1 MSEFMKLAVPIV
13 LTLMLSA
20 LGTGVYA
27 LYNQVQTIGDK
38 QIEGQQYILLIKQL
52 RKEVDDH
59 EARLRAITQACLT
72 HAETY
77 NHDDFEYSI
86 TNDRKYFSAD
96 VDKQVY

>member
-1 MSEFMKLAVPIV
+1 MNDFMKMAVPIV

-20 LGTGVYA
+20 LGTGVYT

-38 QIEGQQYILLIKQL
+38 QIEGQQYVLLIQQL

-77 NHDDFEYSI
+77 EHEEDDTST
-86 TNDRKYFSAD
+86 TNSTTYVSASRELD
-96 VDKQVY
+96 

>member
-38 QIEGQQYILLIKQL
+38 QIEGQQYVLLIKQL

-59 EARLRAITQACLT
+59 EARLRVISQACLT
-72 HAETY
+72 HSEFY
-77 NHDDFEYSI
+77 DHEEISFNKNNFLSM
-86 TNDRKYFSAD
+86 
-96 VDKQVY
+96 

>member
-1 MSEFMKLAVPIV
+1 MNDFMKMAVPIV

-27 LYNQVQTIGDK
+27 LYNQVQAIGDK
-38 QIEGQQYILLIKQL
+38 QIEGQQYVLLIQQL

-77 NHDDFEYSI
+77 EHEEDDISD
-86 TNDRKYFSAD
+86 TTSPAYFSASRELD
-96 VDKQVY
+96 